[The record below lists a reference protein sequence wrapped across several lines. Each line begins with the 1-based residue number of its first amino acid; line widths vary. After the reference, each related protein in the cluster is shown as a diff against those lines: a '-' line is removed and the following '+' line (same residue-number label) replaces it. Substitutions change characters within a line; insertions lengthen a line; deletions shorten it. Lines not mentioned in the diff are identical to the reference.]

1 MQVRWK
7 KSTYS
12 GSQSNCVEVAHTKTA
27 IRDSKHTAGPAL
39 VMTSSAIKAF
49 LDSVRTGRFDQ

>member
-12 GSQSNCVEVAHTKTA
+12 GSTSNCVEVAHTKTA
-27 IRDSKHTAGPAL
+27 IRDSKNPTGPAI
-39 VMTSSAIKAF
+39 A
-49 LDSVRTGRFDQ
+49 TGRAAFAAFVRALKDGQL